1 MVVTAQDAAAARRV
15 DDRGNKDVSS
25 FLKTKEDEMTQFA
38 TAALRGGLESRSE
51 ATQRGALGR
60 PEQAGEEGLEAG
72 LRRRCRYQLCVTL
85 EVPGQVGRVDGGKF
99 VVSFAIQSDGVSVVE
114 TLGPVAAHAIDGAG
128 SAVAAG
134 GVGVGGDSDDLKLSS
149 RQAGIEL
156 LLAACL
162 SNVQGPKQ

>member
-1 MVVTAQDAAAARRV
+1 MGT
-15 DDRGNKDVSS
+15 
-25 FLKTKEDEMTQFA
+25 
-38 TAALRGGLESRSE
+38 
-51 ATQRGALGR
+51 LGR
-60 PEQAGEEGLEAG
+60 PEQAGEERLEAG

-85 EVPGQVGRVDGGKF
+85 EVPGQVGRVDGGEF

-114 TLGPVAAHAIDGAG
+114 RTGSCSRDAGGAG

-134 GVGVGGDSDDLKLSS
+134 DVGVGGDSDDLKLSLS
-149 RQAGIEL
+149 SRYRQAGIEL